1 MKRRGGLYVSEFIGT
16 ALLVGLGLSVV
27 ILNFGAGSPTQELIP
42 DPGLR
47 RLLTGFLFGSIGAL
61 ITVSPVGKHS
71 GAHINPVVTLAFWLR
86 GNLRAAHASGYIL
99 AQLAGAVF
107 GALPL
112 LAWRSMGKSVEY
124 GATFPGPGYTPLAA
138 ALGEFGATVAL
149 IAGLF
154 FFLGHKRLRLYTPLL
169 FPFLYALLVY
179 AEAPVS
185 GTSTNPARSLGPE
198 VISWAWRAWWVY
210 WLGPV
215 SGTVAAVLFLRL
227 PILRGLKIEVAKLYH
242 FERDFYGIFKSKGKR
257 EARDR
262 NSGGSGAAARA

>member
-1 MKRRGGLYVSEFIGT
+1 MKRQGGLYLSEFIGT

-27 ILNFGAGSPTQELIP
+27 ILNFGAGSPTLKLIP
-42 DPGLR
+42 ASGLR

-61 ITVSPVGKHS
+61 IAVSPVGKHS

-86 GNLRAAHASGYIL
+86 GKLRAAHASGYIL

-107 GALPL
+107 GAIPL

-124 GATFPGPGYTPLAA
+124 AATFPGPGYTPLAA

-154 FFLGHKRLRLYTPLL
+154 LFLGHKRLRPYTPLL

-198 VISWAWRAWWVY
+198 AISGAWRSWWVY

-215 SGTVAAVLFLRL
+215 SGTLATVLLLRL
-227 PILRGLKIEVAKLYH
+227 PILRGLKVEVAKLYH
-242 FERDFYGIFKSKGKR
+242 FEHDFYGVFKAEAKG
-257 EARDR
+257 EARGRDNR
-262 NSGGSGAAARA
+262 GSGAAVRP